1 MGAAMRK
8 PKAASY
14 RELAKK
20 IAEDSIVTHALSRL
34 IEQIVA
40 EVHAV
45 KQKEIDA
52 LSVLLKEARPYV
64 GLVETSK
71 HEAAARDA
79 FNLGCRID
87 AMVKGAGDE

>member
-1 MGAAMRK
+1 MRK

-14 RELAKK
+14 RELAKE
-20 IAEDSIVTHALSRL
+20 IANDSIVTHALSRL

-87 AMVKGAGDE
+87 AALNKGGGDG